1 MSDTIT
7 KWHEMEEERKLAENA
22 EQYAK
27 EINETQSTMYIFALD
42 FLDGK
47 VYRYDISK
55 LCNDKN
61 WSSPGYWAVKSEEC
75 EAFLVGLEQD
85 FALLENP
92 VRKKDLMPL
101 SDKIKRRKFISV
113 GHFFHD
119 FI

>member
-75 EAFLVGLEQD
+75 EAFLVG
-85 FALLENP
+85 AGHS
-92 VRKKDLMPL
+92 L
-101 SDKIKRRKFISV
+101 SNIEWMITNKPEIEY
-113 GHFFHD
+113 GN
-119 FI
+119 